1 MDRVREL
8 WGVLRD
14 FPWGHTLAVFRE
26 RLREDHLS
34 LSASS
39 LTFTTTIA
47 LVPLVTVALAVFTA
61 FPVFAKL
68 QGALQQW
75 LVASLV
81 PESIARQVD
90 GYLRQFAGK
99 ASELG
104 AAGAAALLF
113 SALTLVFTIDRT
125 LNGIWR
131 TRQPRPFGQRV
142 LLYWAALT
150 LGPLLVALSLALT
163 SYALSASAGWLPGG
177 LPWLLRALLATVE
190 YVALSAGF
198 AMLYRFVPNARV
210 DPRHALAGGLLAA
223 ALIELG
229 KKGLTVYIGAVPT
242 YSAVYGAFAA
252 LPIML
257 LWIYLAWL
265 FVLFGAVLAAHLP
278 TLMMGSV
285 RRGGKP
291 GWSFQLALELLPH
304 LEHARSQ
311 SAIKGLSA
319 RTLAWRLKTDP
330 LDLRPVLE
338 ALTALDWVGE
348 LVPARAGAAARYVLL
363 VPLSEV
369 TVQPLAQRLLLAED
383 AATADFARRSGWPSM
398 AMGDVL
404 ASPVD
409 A

>member
-14 FPWGHTLAVFRE
+14 FPWGHTLSVFRE

-177 LPWLLRALLATVE
+177 LPWLLHALLATVE
-190 YVALSAGF
+190 YVAL
-198 AMLYRFVPNARV
+198 
-210 DPRHALAGGLLAA
+210 
-223 ALIELG
+223 
-229 KKGLTVYIGAVPT
+229 
-242 YSAVYGAFAA
+242 
-252 LPIML
+252 
-257 LWIYLAWL
+257 
-265 FVLFGAVLAAHLP
+265 
-278 TLMMGSV
+278 
-285 RRGGKP
+285 
-291 GWSFQLALELLPH
+291 
-304 LEHARSQ
+304 
-311 SAIKGLSA
+311 
-319 RTLAWRLKTDP
+319 
-330 LDLRPVLE
+330 
-338 ALTALDWVGE
+338 
-348 LVPARAGAAARYVLL
+348 
-363 VPLSEV
+363 
-369 TVQPLAQRLLLAED
+369 
-383 AATADFARRSGWPSM
+383 
-398 AMGDVL
+398 
-404 ASPVD
+404 
-409 A
+409 